1 MLYRWGQG
9 SIRQP
14 SFVVLGEGQEPTHQ
28 RLFDRLCFFPPSAA
42 FDRYFRSRS
51 LSNNRRNVWFAEF
64 WEENFNCRLGMHGKR
79 AGNLK
84 KCTGEAPPQRSTACS
99 GNFPRC

>member
-1 MLYRWGQG
+1 MLLSSGQG
-9 SIRQP
+9 SINE
-14 SFVVLGEGQEPTHQ
+14 SSCVVFKPMQQ
-28 RLFDRLCFFPPSAA
+28 RLFRSDQRLLFSLSTA

-64 WEENFNCRLGMHGKR
+64 WEENFNCKLGMHGKR

-84 KCTGEAPPQRSTACS
+84 KCTGEAPPTRSAILLC
-99 GNFPRC
+99 